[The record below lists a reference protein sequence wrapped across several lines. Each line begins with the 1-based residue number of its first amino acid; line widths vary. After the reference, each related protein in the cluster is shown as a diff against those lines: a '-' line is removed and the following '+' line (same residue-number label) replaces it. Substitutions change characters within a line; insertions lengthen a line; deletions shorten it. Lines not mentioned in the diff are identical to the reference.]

1 MKKLLFSFCT
11 ILALSLVSCGGNT
24 KTQHEIIIKEETEQE
39 KNTDWIEYG
48 LVNSFDCFKHNSE
61 RYYYSAK
68 SSEMLIWY
76 RYVNGEIQYSANGY
90 GTKRLVRN
98 PYTTIKV
105 KNPNTTVNIISKV
118 LKNLPTADCFA
129 FTRHST
135 YISLMFISSFSI

>member
-105 KNPNTTVNIISKV
+105 KNPNTGDTTTHNVSHYVWCYEGTNSSRSWCYF
-118 LKNLPTADCFA
+118 LPE
-129 FTRHST
+129 
-135 YISLMFISSFSI
+135 L